1 MSLTILI
8 ADDERAARFGMA
20 KALAQPGHQI
30 IEADNGKAA
39 LEAIR
44 SHLPDLV
51 FLDLKMP
58 GLDGQDVLR
67 ELAGQTKSCD
77 IIIVTAN
84 DALPTAIE
92 CMKLGAADYI
102 TKPYEIEQLRAWTR
116 RCARRCELERHVQ
129 DLRCQLDDKHAFGA
143 LVGMSRPMRELYA
156 QMKRAAPAPVD
167 ILIRGETGTGKEM
180 IARELHRLSRR
191 SSGPFVAVNTA
202 AIAESLAESELFG
215 HVRGA
220 FTGADAN
227 RQGCFEQAGG
237 GTLFFDEIGD
247 MPMPAQAKVLRAF
260 QERTVQPVG
269 STRSVSV
276 DVRIV
281 TATHQDLEKA
291 ISAGQFRQ
299 DLYYRIR
306 GVELQVPPLRARHED
321 IILLANY
328 FLDRLQAQMPQVP
341 RLGPDAVTRL
351 LTHSWP
357 GNVRELEQALTSAAT
372 LCSTEKLSAADLRL
386 PNLAPAPVEADLMS
400 LPLTEAKD
408 RLVESFERSRIHA
421 ALDRHQG
428 NVSAAARELGIHRQ
442 NLQQKILQ
450 LGINRT
456 SA

>member
-20 KALAQPGHQI
+20 RALAQPGHLI
-30 IEADNGKAA
+30 LEAGDGKAA
-39 LEAIR
+39 LTAIQT
-44 SHLPDLV
+44 HLPDLV

-58 GLDGQDVLR
+58 ELDGQDVLR
-67 ELAGQTKSCD
+67 ELAGQCRNCD

-84 DALPTAIE
+84 DALPAAIE

-102 TKPYEIEQLRAWTR
+102 TKPYEVEQLRGWVR
-116 RCARRCELERHVQ
+116 VCARRRELETQVQ
-129 DLRCQLDDKHAFGA
+129 DLRCQLDGKQAYGA

-156 QMKRAAPAPVD
+156 QMERAAPAPAD
-167 ILIRGETGTGKEM
+167 ILIRGETGTGKEL
-180 IARELHRLSRR
+180 IARALHRLSRR

-220 FTGADAN
+220 FTGADAS
-227 RQGCFEQAGG
+227 RQGCFEQASG

-247 MPMPAQAKVLRAF
+247 MPLPAQAKVLRAL

-269 STRSVSV
+269 ATRAVPV

-291 ISAGQFRQ
+291 VSAGHFRQ

-321 IILLANY
+321 IVLLASY
-328 FLDRLQAQMPQVP
+328 FLDRLQAHLPRVP
-341 RLGPDAVTRL
+341 RLGADAVTRL
-351 LTHSWP
+351 LTHGWP
-357 GNVRELEQALTSAAT
+357 GNVRELEQVLTAAAT
-372 LCSTEKLSAADLRL
+372 LTTTEELSAADLRL
-386 PNLAPAPVEADLMS
+386 PNPAPTAIETDLLS

-408 RLVESFERSRIHA
+408 RLVEAFERSRIQA
-421 ALDRHQG
+421 ALDRQQG

-442 NLQQKILQ
+442 NLQQKMLQ
-450 LGINRT
+450 LGIKRP
-456 SA
+456 SV